1 VSGDEQ
7 PIIVSYNDEEVK
19 TNVKFS
25 GLLPDEEDKEESDEG
40 ENKKK
45 KKKLKRKVSFH
56 ESTNE
61 NEKDHKDNIPLP
73 GGHPIKLDDVDEWA
87 YKANKKDKNQ
97 KKKLKGGSSRGHE
110 KILDDMHK
118 AYNEKKQKEK

>member
-1 VSGDEQ
+1 
-7 PIIVSYNDEEVK
+7 
-19 TNVKFS
+19 
-25 GLLPDEEDKEESDEG
+25 
-40 ENKKK
+40 
-45 KKKLKRKVSFH
+45 LKRKVSFH

-61 NEKDHKDNIPLP
+61 NEKEHKDNIPIHS
-73 GGHPIKLDDVDEWA
+73 GHAVKLDEKEIEDEWA

-118 AYNEKKQKEK
+118 AYNDKKQKEK

>member
-1 VSGDEQ
+1 M
-7 PIIVSYNDEEVK
+7 
-19 TNVKFS
+19 
-25 GLLPDEEDKEESDEG
+25 
-40 ENKKK
+40 
-45 KKKLKRKVSFH
+45 KRKVSFH

-61 NEKDHKDNIPLP
+61 NEKEHKDNIPMP
-73 GGHPIKLDDVDEWA
+73 AGHPVKLDEKEIEDEWA

-118 AYNEKKQKEK
+118 AYNDKKQKEKQILLDKEAKKKADYEKKKEEK